1 MSTIMQRWVAVKTEL
16 AAEGQRILA
25 CAQEAENLIEAQC
38 GQFAGSEY
46 RDETRGWAVCSWSER
61 PMVQIL
67 AGSWYVQL
75 IDTSPTKHLNVS
87 LSAAEK
93 ALVQARL
100 ITTNSFVE
108 LWERKEAAK
117 V

>member
-25 CAQEAENLIEAQC
+25 CAQEARSLVEAQC
-38 GQFAGSEY
+38 GQDPGTMH
-46 RDETRGWAVCSWSER
+46 RDETRGWVVCSWEMK
-61 PMVQIL
+61 PLVQIL
-67 AGSWYVQL
+67 AGSWYVTL
-75 IDTSPTKHLNVS
+75 TKADPKSHLSVP

-93 ALVQARL
+93 ALAQAKM
-100 ITTNSFVE
+100 ISTGTFVE
-108 LWERKEAAK
+108 LWEREESAK